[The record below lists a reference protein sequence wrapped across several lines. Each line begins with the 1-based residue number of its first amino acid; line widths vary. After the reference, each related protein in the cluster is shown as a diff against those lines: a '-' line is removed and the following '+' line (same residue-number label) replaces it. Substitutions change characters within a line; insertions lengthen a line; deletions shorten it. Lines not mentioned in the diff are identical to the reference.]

1 MCCLG
6 TTLSVFSTAQAQ
18 AVSDDQLLSEP
29 LPDDFRYQ
37 RVEIYPPVD
46 QRLIGAKL
54 SGTLGSES
62 SSIWHH
68 FLQEMYAYR
77 NLNVINPEATRE
89 ALQQRLSTNR
99 ELRLALEISRR
110 GMKAYREVRLTDAEP
125 LLKDALDRLLS
136 LDYHVVA
143 PTDVALIA
151 LRLGQTLLERER
163 NVAAQ
168 TYFQQ
173 AL

>member
-110 GMKAYREVRLTDAEP
+110 GMKAYREVP
-125 LLKDALDRLLS
+125 
-136 LDYHVVA
+136 
-143 PTDVALIA
+143 
-151 LRLGQTLLERER
+151 
-163 NVAAQ
+163 
-168 TYFQQ
+168 
-173 AL
+173 